1 MTATATTDVDREHA
15 PAPGPR
21 RRYPALARLGLA
33 QRPTLRPVLQVTA
46 AECGAACLTM
56 VLGLHGKHRRL
67 EEVREQVGVSRDGA
81 SALAVLEAARRY
93 GLRGRGLKVEPADL
107 HLLPMGTILHWDF
120 AHFVVLERVRG
131 DMVDIVDP
139 AIGRRRVSMQE
150 LGNAFTGVALELEPG
165 ERFEPGG
172 SAPRTLTRALRRF
185 LAEPGVWGR
194 VLVVSL
200 LIQVLS
206 LAVPIMT
213 GTLVDRVVPLRDV
226 DLLGVLV
233 IGLAVMTACHFA
245 ASLVRG
251 SMLVYVRTRLD
262 AKMTMGFVEH
272 LADLPFE
279 FFQQRSAGDLMMRL
293 NSNATV
299 REILTST
306 VMSGLLDGMLVSL
319 YLVLLLFVHPQLGL
333 LVLGL
338 GAVQSLVYLVTRHR
352 QRDLMSRTL
361 AVQAKTSGYE
371 VEMLRNME
379 TLKSMGA
386 EHRAVG
392 HWSNLFVDTLNVTL
406 QRGKLDAW
414 TSSALG
420 SLGLASPLL
429 VLGYGATLVL
439 DGTLTLGAM
448 LGLTALATGFLTPL
462 AALVNT
468 GLRLEVMGS
477 YLDRIDDV
485 MCTAP
490 EQDADE
496 PLVTPTLRGQ
506 VELRGVSFR
515 YGPQGG
521 ALVVREVDVKVEPGQ
536 FVAIVG
542 ASGAGKSTLAKL
554 LVGLHRPTEGQ
565 VLLDGL
571 SLDRLDLRGVRQ
583 QIGVVPQ
590 RPELFGR
597 SIRSNIALADPTLP
611 MTRVIEAAE
620 IAHIHEEIVRMPMSY
635 QTVLVDG
642 GGALSGGQ
650 RQRLALARALAT
662 RPSILLLDEAT
673 SALDGVNERA
683 VQQALA
689 SLRCTRIVIAHR
701 LSTVVDA
708 DLILVMD
715 GGRIVERG
723 THAEL
728 LRQGGFYSRLVDAQ
742 LQGARSSEHATAT
755 KAATATATAEGA
767 SC

>member
-1 MTATATTDVDREHA
+1 MNTRVDTEDVPAAAVRE
-15 PAPGPR
+15 PR
-21 RRYPALARLGLA
+21 RRPALARLGLSR
-33 QRPTLRPVLQVTA
+33 RPTIRPVMQVTA

-56 VLGLHGKHRRL
+56 VLGLHGKHQRL
-67 EEVREQVGVSRDGA
+67 EEVRQQVGCNRDGA

-107 HLLPMGTILHWDF
+107 HLLPTGTILHWDF
-120 AHFVVLERVRG
+120 AHFVVLEAVRG
-131 DMVDIVDP
+131 DEVHIVDP
-139 AIGRRRVSMQE
+139 AIGRRRVSLAE
-150 LGNAFTGVALELEPG
+150 LGDSFTGVALELQPG

-172 SAPRTLTRALRRF
+172 QAPRTLTRALRRF

-200 LIQVLS
+200 LIQLLS
-206 LAVPIMT
+206 LTVPIMT
-213 GTLVDRVVPLRDV
+213 GTLVDRVVPLHDV
-226 DLLGVLV
+226 SLLGVLV
-233 IGLAVMTACHFA
+233 LGLGVMTVCHFA
-245 ASLVRG
+245 ASIVRS
-251 SMLVYVRTRLD
+251 SMLVYVRTQLD
-262 AKMTMGFVEH
+262 AKMTMGFMEH

-306 VMSGLLDGMLVSL
+306 VMSGLLDGVLVSL
-319 YLVLLLFVHPQLGL
+319 YLVLLLVVHLPLGL

-338 GAVQSLVYLVTRHR
+338 GAVQTLVYLLTRHR
-352 QRDLMSRTL
+352 QRDLMSRAL
-361 AVQAKTSGYE
+361 AVQAKASGYE

-392 HWSNLFVDTLNVTL
+392 HWQNLFVDTLNVTL

-420 SLGLASPLL
+420 TLGLASPLL

-448 LGLTALATGFLTPL
+448 LGLAALATGFLTPL

-477 YLDRIDDV
+477 YLERIDDV
-485 MCTAP
+485 MCTPP
-490 EQDADE
+490 EQNPDE
-496 PLVTPTLRGQ
+496 PLVIPALRGEI
-506 VELRGVSFR
+506 ELRGVSFR
-515 YGPQGG
+515 YGPQD
-521 ALVVREVDVKVEPGQ
+521 ALVLRDVDVKVEPGQ

-554 LVGLHRPTEGQ
+554 LVGLHRPSAGQ

-571 SLDRLDLRGVRQ
+571 SLERLDLRGVRQ

-597 SIRSNIALADPTLP
+597 SIRANISLADPTLP
-611 MTRVIEAAE
+611 MTRIVEAAE
-620 IAHIHEEIVRMPMSY
+620 MAQVHDEIVRMPMSY

-683 VQQALA
+683 VQRALA
-689 SLRCTRIVIAHR
+689 GLQCTRIVIAHR
-701 LSTVVDA
+701 LSTVIEA

-715 GGRIVERG
+715 GGRIVEQG
-723 THAEL
+723 THDEL
-728 LRQGGFYSRLVDAQ
+728 LRRAGFYSRLVGAQ
-742 LQGARSSEHATAT
+742 LQGPRTTER
-755 KAATATATAEGA
+755 AAAEGE

>member
-1 MTATATTDVDREHA
+1 MMDADVDHEPVSA
-15 PAPGPR
+15 PAPRGPR
-21 RRYPALARLGLA
+21 PRPALARLGLSR
-33 QRPTLRPVLQVTA
+33 RPTLRPVLQVTA

-56 VLGLHGKHRRL
+56 VLGLHGKHQRL
-67 EEVREQVGVSRDGA
+67 EEVRQQVGCSRDGA

-107 HLLPMGTILHWDF
+107 HLLPTGTILHWDF

-131 DMVDIVDP
+131 DEVDIVDP
-139 AIGRRRVSMQE
+139 AIGRRRVSMKE
-150 LGNAFTGVALELEPG
+150 LGDAFTGVALELEPG
-165 ERFEPGG
+165 ERFVAGG
-172 SAPRTLTRALRRF
+172 PAPRTLARALRRF
-185 LAEPGVWGR
+185 LSEPGVWGR

-206 LAVPIMT
+206 LTVPIMT
-213 GTLVDRVVPLRDV
+213 GTLVDRVVPLHDV
-226 DLLGVLV
+226 DLLGVLGF
-233 IGLAVMTACHFA
+233 GLGVMTACHFA
-245 ASLVRG
+245 ASLVRA
-251 SMLVYVRTRLD
+251 SMLVYVRTQLD
-262 AKMTMGFVEH
+262 AKMTMGFMEH
-272 LADLPFE
+272 LADLPFD

-293 NSNATV
+293 NSNSTV

-319 YLVLLLFVHPQLGL
+319 YLLLLLAVHTQLGL

-338 GAVQSLVYLVTRHR
+338 GLVQSLVYLVTRHR
-352 QRDLMSRTL
+352 QRDLMSRSL
-361 AVQAKTSGYE
+361 AVQAKASGYE

-392 HWSNLFVDTLNVTL
+392 HWSSLFVDTLNVTL
-406 QRGKLDAW
+406 QRGHLDAW

-420 SLGLASPLL
+420 TLALASPLL

-462 AALVNT
+462 SALVNT

-477 YLDRIDDV
+477 YLERIDDV
-485 MCTAP
+485 LSTPP
-490 EQDADE
+490 EQDPDE
-496 PLVTPTLRGQ
+496 PLTIPTLRGEI
-506 VELRGVSFR
+506 ELRGVGFR
-515 YGPQGG
+515 YGPHDS
-521 ALVVREVDVKVEPGQ
+521 LVLRDVDVRVEPGQ

-554 LVGLHRPTEGQ
+554 LVGLHRPSSGQ

-571 SLDRLDLRGVRQ
+571 SLERLDLRGVRQ

-611 MTRVIEAAE
+611 MSRVIEAAE
-620 IAHIHEEIVRMPMSY
+620 IAHVHDEIVRMPMSY

-642 GGALSGGQ
+642 GGSLSGGQ

-689 SLRCTRIVIAHR
+689 GLQCTRIVIAHR
-701 LSTVVDA
+701 LSTVVEA

-715 GGRIVERG
+715 GGRIVEQG

-728 LRQGGFYSRLVDAQ
+728 LRQGGAYARLVGAQ
-742 LQGARSSEHATAT
+742 LQGGRGPAG
-755 KAATATATAEGA
+755 AAAEGSA
-767 SC
+767 C